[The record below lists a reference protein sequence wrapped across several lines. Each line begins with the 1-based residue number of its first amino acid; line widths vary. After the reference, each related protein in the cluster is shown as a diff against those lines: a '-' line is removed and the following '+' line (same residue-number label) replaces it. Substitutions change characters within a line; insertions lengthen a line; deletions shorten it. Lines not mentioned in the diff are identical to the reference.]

1 MKPLLL
7 SLALLFADQARAGT
21 VDLFSSETE
30 AGGLPKGWKPLAFRK
45 TSTATKYS
53 VEREGGDYFVK
64 AVSEKAGAGILKNT
78 VLRVQDYPILTW
90 RWKIS
95 NVLEK
100 ADVRRKSGDDF
111 SARVW
116 VAFFSDSEK
125 MGVFEALK
133 FKAAKAR
140 FGELLP
146 TSVLMYVWD
155 NKNPVGKVYDNA
167 FNHKAKMVI
176 VESGPQKAGEWVRE
190 RRNVYDDYKNFI
202 GGEPPETIFVAVM
215 TDTDNTKESATAYYD
230 DIVFSPEP

>member
-1 MKPLLL
+1 MNPVLL
-7 SLALLFADQARAGT
+7 SLALFLTSPAHAGT

-30 AGGLPKGWKPLAFRK
+30 ADGLPKGWKPLAFRK
-45 TSTATKYS
+45 TSHSTKYS
-53 VEREGGDYFVK
+53 VDEEGGNYFVK
-64 AVSEKAGAGILKNT
+64 AVSEKAGAGILKST
-78 VLRVQDYPILTW
+78 ALRVQDYPILTW
-90 RWKIS
+90 RWKVS

-100 ADVRRKSGDDF
+100 ADVRKKSGDDF

-140 FGELLP
+140 FGELVP

-155 NKNPVGKVYDNA
+155 NKNPMGKVYDNA

-176 VESGPQKAGEWVRE
+176 VESGPGRAGRWTSE
-190 RRNVYDDYKNFI
+190 RRNVYEDYKNFI

-230 DIVFSPEP
+230 DIVFSSEP